1 MSNKILKNLGA
12 FASLLLL
19 FLVMTACDNE
29 SPSLYPD
36 SEPIEGASDRLERAV
51 LVYMLSDN
59 DLGDGS
65 YDRENLADM
74 IRAAKDGRLGNNRL
88 LVYHDDAKAANP
100 KLKEVTPMGLKILK
114 EYDNSQTSISPE
126 RMSQVIADFK
136 SFAPAN
142 HFGLILWSH
151 ATGWLQTGENVLL
164 NGVEPMWVGEDRGK
178 FMNVTTLA
186 QVLNGKGFD
195 YIYFDCCHMA
205 SVESLYELRNVAD
218 KFVGSCAE
226 LPAEGMPYYETL
238 PYLMAIYP
246 DLEGA
251 AHTTYAKYSALSGA
265 ECSCTMSVIDAS
277 QLSRLAEATRQIY
290 QLHPTLPADY
300 TGQPFERKKRNGEP
314 CYLFDME
321 HYIEALYSNSS
332 DIRGMRKAY
341 AEWLIAIDDCVTY
354 SATTPWIFYGWY
366 NGFKVDSHCGLTTY
380 ILRQESDADTKG
392 YRTLSWYGDVASALF
407 EQTTDEDAETD
418 IE

>member
-1 MSNKILKNLGA
+1 MSNKILKNLGLLA
-12 FASLLLL
+12 TLLLL
-19 FLVMTACDNE
+19 TVVITACDNE
-29 SPSLYPD
+29 SPSLTPD
-36 SEPIEGASDRLERAV
+36 LGPQEGEPVRLERAV

-59 DLGDGS
+59 SLGDDG

-88 LVYHDDAKAANP
+88 LVYHDDSYAPNP
-100 KLKEVTPMGLKILK
+100 VLKEVTPMGLRILK
-114 EYDNSQTSISPE
+114 EYDNAQTSVSPD
-126 RMSQVIADFK
+126 RMLQVIADFK
-136 SFAPAN
+136 SYAPADR
-142 HFGLILWSH
+142 FGLILWSH
-151 ATGWLQTGENVLL
+151 ATGWIQTTPDVSI
-164 NGVEPMWVGEDRGK
+164 NGAEPMWVGEDRGK

-205 SVESLYELRNVAD
+205 SVEALYELRNVTD

-226 LPAEGMPYYETL
+226 LPADGMPYYETL
-238 PYLMAIYP
+238 PYLMAMVP

-251 AHTTYAKYSALSGA
+251 AHTTFAKYSGLSGV

-277 QLSRLAEATRQIY
+277 QLNRLAEATRKIY
-290 QLHPTLPADY
+290 DLHPTLPEGY
-300 TGQPFERKKRNGEP
+300 VGQPFERKKYKGEP

-332 DIRGMRKAY
+332 DIREMRKAY

-354 SATTPWIFYGWY
+354 SATTPWMFYGY
-366 NGFKVDSHCGLTTY
+366 NGIKIDSHCGLTTY

-392 YRTLSWYGDVASALF
+392 YRMLSWYGDVASALF
-407 EQTTDEDAETD
+407 EQDTEEETEVVAID
-418 IE
+418 